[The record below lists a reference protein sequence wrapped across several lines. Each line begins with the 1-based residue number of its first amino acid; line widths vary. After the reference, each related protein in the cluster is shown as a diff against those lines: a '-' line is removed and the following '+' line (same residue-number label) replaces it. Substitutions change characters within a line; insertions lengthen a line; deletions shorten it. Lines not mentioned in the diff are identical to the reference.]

1 LRQFG
6 LIGYPLSHS
15 FSQKFFTEKFL
26 KENII
31 NAQYANFPIDSIQ
44 SFAALWTEHP
54 NVEGLNVT
62 IPYKKEVI
70 AFLQHSSPVVQAIK
84 ACNCIRKFNNELYG
98 YNTDVIGFEKSLLPF
113 LQQHHTH
120 ALILGTG
127 GASAAVQWVLQQ
139 LNIQY
144 QVVSRKATAIDVN
157 AIEGN
162 TFEANNLESNAE
174 IKAIL
179 SYDQL
184 NKSIIEAHTLII
196 NTSPLGMFP
205 NVNEAPPI
213 AYDAITPKHHL
224 YDLVYNPTET
234 LFMKNGL
241 GKGATVQNGLAM
253 LHIQAEESW
262 AIWNAKM

>member
-1 LRQFG
+1 MRQFG

-26 KENII
+26 QENIV
-31 NAQYANFPIDSIQ
+31 NASYHNFPIPSME
-44 SFAALWTEHP
+44 SFGALWKENP
-54 NVEGLNVT
+54 NLEGLNVT

-70 AFLQHSSPVVQAIK
+70 PFLQHSSAVVQEIH

-113 LQQHHTH
+113 LKPHHTH

-127 GASAAVQWVLQQ
+127 GAAAAVQWVLQK
-139 LNIQY
+139 LNIQF
-144 QVVSRKATAIDVN
+144 QIVSRKAN
-157 AIEGN
+157 AIEAN
-162 TFEANNLESNAE
+162 TEM
-174 IKAIL
+174 
-179 SYDQL
+179 
-184 NKSIIEAHTLII
+184 KSIIIYNNTNKSLVEAHTLII
-196 NTSPLGMFP
+196 NTSPVGMYP
-205 NVNEAPPI
+205 NTNEAPPI
-213 AYDAITPKHHL
+213 AYEGITTQHHL

-234 LFMKNGL
+234 LFMQKGL
-241 GKGATVQNGLAM
+241 EKGATVQNGLAM

>member
-1 LRQFG
+1 MRQFG

-26 KENII
+26 KENIV
-31 NAQYANFPIDSIQ
+31 NAQYTNFPIPSIE
-44 SFAALWTEHP
+44 SFAALWEENP
-54 NVEGLNVT
+54 NLEGLNVT

-70 AFLQHSSPVVQAIK
+70 PFLQHSSAVVQEIH

-113 LQQHHTH
+113 LKPHHTH

-127 GASAAVQWVLQQ
+127 GASAAVQWVLQK

-144 QVVSRKATAIDVN
+144 QVVSRK
-157 AIEGN
+157 GN
-162 TFEANNLESNAE
+162 TNLT
-174 IKAIL
+174 
-179 SYDQL
+179 YDQL
-184 NKSIIEAHTLII
+184 SASVIESHTLII
-196 NTSPLGMFP
+196 NTSPLGMYP
-205 NVNEAPPI
+205 NTNEAPNI
-213 AYDAITPKHHL
+213 AYDAITAQHHL

-241 GKGATVQNGLAM
+241 AKGATVQNGLAM

>member
-1 LRQFG
+1 MRQFG

-26 KENII
+26 QENIV
-31 NAQYANFPIDSIQ
+31 NASYQNFPIPSME
-44 SFAALWTEHP
+44 FFGALWKENP
-54 NVEGLNVT
+54 NLEGLNVT

-70 AFLQHSSPVVQAIK
+70 PFLQHSSAVVQEIH

-113 LQQHHTH
+113 LQPHHTH

-127 GASAAVQWVLQQ
+127 GAAAAVRWVLQK
-139 LNIQY
+139 LNIQF
-144 QVVSRKATAIDVN
+144 QLVSRKA
-157 AIEGN
+157 N
-162 TFEANNLESNAE
+162 TIEANNEM
-174 IKAIL
+174 KASL
-179 SYDQL
+179 NYDQL
-184 NKSIIEAHTLII
+184 SASVIETHTLII
-196 NTSPLGMFP
+196 NTSPLGMYP

-213 AYDAITPKHHL
+213 AYEGITAQHHL

-234 LFMKNGL
+234 LFMQKGL
-241 GKGATVQNGLAM
+241 EKGATVQNGLAM

>member
-1 LRQFG
+1 MRQFG

-26 KENII
+26 KENIV
-31 NAQYANFPIDSIQ
+31 NAQYDNFPISSIE
-44 SFAALWTEHP
+44 SFAALWKDHP
-54 NVEGLNVT
+54 SLEGLNVT

-113 LQQHHTH
+113 LKPHHTH

-139 LNIQY
+139 LNIQF
-144 QVVSRKATAIDVN
+144 QLVSRKA
-157 AIEGN
+157 
-162 TFEANNLESNAE
+162 NNG
-174 IKAIL
+174 L

-184 NKSIIEAHTLII
+184 AASVIESHTLII
-196 NTSPLGMFP
+196 NTSPLGMYP

-213 AYDAITPKHHL
+213 AYDAITAQHHL
-224 YDLVYNPTET
+224 YDVVYNPIET
-234 LFMKNGL
+234 LFMKKGL
-241 GKGATVQNGLAM
+241 EKGATVQNGLDM
-253 LHIQAEESW
+253 LYIQAEESW

>member
-1 LRQFG
+1 MRQFG

-26 KENII
+26 QENIL
-31 NAQYANFPIDSIQ
+31 NAKYDNFPIASIE
-44 SFAALWTEHP
+44 SFAGLWKENP
-54 NVEGLNVT
+54 NLEGLNVT

-70 AFLQHSSPVVQAIK
+70 PFLQHSSAVVQEIN

-113 LQQHHTH
+113 LKPHHTH

-127 GASAAVQWVLQQ
+127 GAAAAVQWVLQK
-139 LNIQY
+139 LNIQF
-144 QVVSRKATAIDVN
+144 QVVSRKGN
-157 AIEGN
+157 AIE
-162 TFEANNLESNAE
+162 ANNEM
-174 IKAIL
+174 KAYL

-184 NKSIIEAHTLII
+184 AASVIESHTLII
-196 NTSPLGMFP
+196 NTSPLGMYP
-205 NVNEAPPI
+205 NTDEAPPI
-213 AYDAITPKHHL
+213 AYEGITAQHHL
-224 YDLVYNPTET
+224 YDLVYNPIET

-241 GKGATVQNGLAM
+241 AKGATVQNGLAM

>member
-1 LRQFG
+1 M
-6 LIGYPLSHS
+6 
-15 FSQKFFTEKFL
+15 
-26 KENII
+26 
-31 NAQYANFPIDSIQ
+31 NAQYANFPISSIE
-44 SFAALWTEHP
+44 SFAALWKEHP
-54 NVEGLNVT
+54 SLEGLNVT

-70 AFLQHSSPVVQAIK
+70 AFLQHSSPVVESIK

-98 YNTDVIGFEKSLLPF
+98 YNTDVTGFEKSLLPF
-113 LQQHHTH
+113 LQPHHTH

-127 GASAAVQWVLQQ
+127 GAAAAVQWVLEK
-139 LNIQY
+139 LKIQF
-144 QVVSRKATAIDVN
+144 QIVSRKGN
-157 AIEGN
+157 AIE
-162 TFEANNLESNAE
+162 ANNEM
-174 IKAIL
+174 KAYL

-184 NKSIIEAHTLII
+184 AASVIESHTLII

-213 AYDAITPKHHL
+213 AYDAITAQHHL

-241 GKGATVQNGLAM
+241 AKGATVQNGLAM

>member
-1 LRQFG
+1 MRQFG

-26 KENII
+26 KENIV
-31 NAQYANFPIDSIQ
+31 NAQYANFPIASIE
-44 SFAALWTEHP
+44 SFTNLWKEHP
-54 NVEGLNVT
+54 NLEGLNVT

-70 AFLQHSSPVVQAIK
+70 AFLQYSSPVVEAIK
-84 ACNCIRKFNNELYG
+84 ACNCIRKYNNELYG

-113 LQQHHTH
+113 LQPHHTH

-127 GASAAVQWVLQQ
+127 GASAAVQWVLQK
-139 LNIQY
+139 LNIQF
-144 QVVSRKATAIDVN
+144 QVISRKGN
-157 AIEGN
+157 A
-162 TFEANNLESNAE
+162 NLT
-174 IKAIL
+174 
-179 SYDQL
+179 YDQL
-184 NKSIIEAHTLII
+184 SASVIKSHTLII
-196 NTSPLGMFP
+196 NTSPMGMFP

-213 AYDAITPKHHL
+213 AYDAISAKHHL
-224 YDLVYNPTET
+224 YDLVYNPIET

-241 GKGATVQNGLAM
+241 AKGATVQNGLAM

>member
-26 KENII
+26 QENIV
-31 NAQYANFPIDSIQ
+31 NAKYDNFPIPSIE
-44 SFAALWTEHP
+44 SFAGLWKENP
-54 NVEGLNVT
+54 NLEGLNVT

-70 AFLQHSSPVVQAIK
+70 PFLQHSSAVVQEIN

-113 LQQHHTH
+113 LKPHHTH

-127 GASAAVQWVLQQ
+127 GAAAAVQWVLQK
-139 LNIQY
+139 LNIQF
-144 QVVSRKATAIDVN
+144 QVVSRKGN
-157 AIEGN
+157 AIE
-162 TFEANNLESNAE
+162 ANNEM
-174 IKAIL
+174 KAYL

-184 NKSIIEAHTLII
+184 AASVIESHTLII
-196 NTSPLGMFP
+196 NTSPLGMYP
-205 NVNEAPPI
+205 NTNEAPPI
-213 AYDAITPKHHL
+213 AYEGITAQHHL
-224 YDLVYNPTET
+224 YDLVYNPLET

-241 GKGATVQNGLAM
+241 EKGATVQNGLAM
-253 LHIQAEESW
+253 LHIQAEDSW

>member
-1 LRQFG
+1 MRQFG

-26 KENII
+26 QENII
-31 NAQYANFPIDSIQ
+31 NVKYDNFPIASIE
-44 SFAALWTEHP
+44 SFAGLWKENP
-54 NVEGLNVT
+54 NLEGLNVT

-70 AFLQHSSPVVQAIK
+70 PFLQHSSAVVQEIH
-84 ACNCIRKFNNELYG
+84 ACNCIRKFNGELYG

-113 LQQHHTH
+113 LQPHHTH

-127 GASAAVQWVLQQ
+127 GASAAVQWVLQK
-139 LNIQY
+139 LNIQF
-144 QVVSRKATAIDVN
+144 QLVSR
-157 AIEGN
+157 N
-162 TFEANNLESNAE
+162 TNTIEANTEM
-174 IKAIL
+174 KASL

-184 NKSIIEAHTLII
+184 AASVIESHTLII
-196 NTSPLGMFP
+196 NTSPLGMYP
-205 NVNEAPPI
+205 NTNEAPPI
-213 AYDAITPKHHL
+213 AYEGITAQHHL
-224 YDLVYNPTET
+224 YDLVYNPIET

-241 GKGATVQNGLAM
+241 AKGATVQNGLAM

>member
-1 LRQFG
+1 MRQFG

-26 KENII
+26 QENIV
-31 NAQYANFPIDSIQ
+31 NAKYDNFPIPSIE
-44 SFAALWTEHP
+44 SFAGLWKENP
-54 NVEGLNVT
+54 NLEGLNVT

-70 AFLQHSSPVVQAIK
+70 PFLDHSSAVVQEIH

-113 LQQHHTH
+113 LQPHHTH

-127 GASAAVQWVLQQ
+127 GASAAVQWVLQK
-139 LNIQY
+139 LNIQF
-144 QVVSRKATAIDVN
+144 QLVSR
-157 AIEGN
+157 N
-162 TFEANNLESNAE
+162 TNTIEANTEM
-174 IKAIL
+174 KASL

-184 NKSIIEAHTLII
+184 AASVIESHTLII
-196 NTSPLGMFP
+196 NTSPLGMYP
-205 NVNEAPPI
+205 NTNEAPPI
-213 AYDAITPKHHL
+213 AYEGITAQHHL
-224 YDLVYNPTET
+224 YDLVYNPIET

-241 GKGATVQNGLAM
+241 AKGATVQNGLAM

-262 AIWNAKM
+262 AIWNAKI

>member
-1 LRQFG
+1 MRQFG

-26 KENII
+26 QQNIV
-31 NAQYANFPIDSIQ
+31 NANYDNFPIPSME
-44 SFAALWTEHP
+44 SFAALWKENP
-54 NVEGLNVT
+54 NLEGLNVT

-70 AFLQHSSPVVQAIK
+70 PFLQHSSAVVKEIH

-98 YNTDVIGFEKSLLPF
+98 YNTDVIGFEKSLLP
-113 LQQHHTH
+113 LLKPHHTH

-127 GASAAVQWVLQQ
+127 GASAAVQWVLQK

-144 QVVSRKATAIDVN
+144 QVVSRKGNAID
-157 AIEGN
+157 GN
-162 TFEANNLESNAE
+162 TLGENTLEKNTK
-174 IKAIL
+174 IKTSI
-179 SYDQL
+179 SYEEL
-184 NKSIIEAHTLII
+184 TKSIVESHTLII
-196 NTSPLGMFP
+196 NTSPLGMYP
-205 NVNEAPPI
+205 NTNEAPPI
-213 AYDAITPKHHL
+213 VYEGITAQHHL
-224 YDLVYNPTET
+224 YDLVYNLTET

-241 GKGATVQNGLAM
+241 EKGATVQNGLAM

>member
-26 KENII
+26 KENIM
-31 NAQYANFPIDSIQ
+31 NAQYANFPIPSIE
-44 SFAALWTEHP
+44 SFAALWKENP
-54 NVEGLNVT
+54 NLEGLNVT

-70 AFLQHSSPVVQAIK
+70 AFLQHSSPVVEAIK

-113 LQQHHTH
+113 LQPHHTH

-127 GASAAVQWVLQQ
+127 GASAAVQWVLQK
-139 LNIQY
+139 LNIQF
-144 QVVSRKATAIDVN
+144 QIVSRKA
-157 AIEGN
+157 N
-162 TFEANNLESNAE
+162 TIEANTEL
-174 IKAIL
+174 KASL

-184 NKSIIEAHTLII
+184 SASVIESHTLII
-196 NTSPLGMFP
+196 NTSPLGMYP
-205 NVNEAPPI
+205 NTNEAPNI
-213 AYDAITPKHHL
+213 AYDAITAQHHL

-241 GKGATVQNGLAM
+241 AKGATVQNGLDM

>member
-26 KENII
+26 NENIM
-31 NAQYANFPIDSIQ
+31 NAQYTNFPIPNIE
-44 SFAALWTEHP
+44 SFAALWKENP
-54 NVEGLNVT
+54 NLEGLNVT

-70 AFLQHSSPVVQAIK
+70 AFLQHSSPVVESIK

-113 LQQHHTH
+113 LKAHHTD

-127 GASAAVQWVLQQ
+127 GASAAVQWVLQK
-139 LNIQY
+139 LHIQY
-144 QVVSRKATAIDVN
+144 QVVSRKGN
-157 AIEGN
+157 A
-162 TFEANNLESNAE
+162 NLT
-174 IKAIL
+174 
-179 SYDQL
+179 YDQL
-184 NKSIIEAHTLII
+184 STSVIESHTLII

-205 NVNEAPPI
+205 NVNEAPNI
-213 AYDAITPKHHL
+213 AYDAITAQHHL

-241 GKGATVQNGLAM
+241 AKGATVQNGLAM

>member
-26 KENII
+26 QENIV
-31 NAQYANFPIDSIQ
+31 NAKYDNFPIASIE
-44 SFAALWTEHP
+44 SFAGLLKENP
-54 NVEGLNVT
+54 NLEGLNVT

-70 AFLQHSSPVVQAIK
+70 PFLQHSSAVVQEIN
-84 ACNCIRKFNNELYG
+84 ACNCIRKFNGELYG

-113 LQQHHTH
+113 LKPHHTH

-127 GASAAVQWVLQQ
+127 GAAAAVQWVLQK
-139 LNIQY
+139 LNIQF
-144 QVVSRKATAIDVN
+144 QVVSRKGN
-157 AIEGN
+157 AIE
-162 TFEANNLESNAE
+162 ANNEM
-174 IKAIL
+174 KAYL

-184 NKSIIEAHTLII
+184 AASVIESHTLII
-196 NTSPLGMFP
+196 NTSPLGMYP
-205 NVNEAPPI
+205 NTNEAPPI
-213 AYDAITPKHHL
+213 AYEGITAQHHL
-224 YDLVYNPTET
+224 YDLVYNPLET

-241 GKGATVQNGLAM
+241 EKGATVQNGLAM
-253 LHIQAEESW
+253 LHIQAEDSW

>member
-26 KENII
+26 QENIL
-31 NAQYANFPIDSIQ
+31 NAQYDNFPIDSIQ
-44 SFAALWTEHP
+44 SFTALWEQHP
-54 NVEGLNVT
+54 SLEGLNVT

-70 AFLQHSSPVVQAIK
+70 SFLKHSSAVVQEIH

-113 LQQHHTH
+113 LQSHHKH

-127 GASAAVQWVLQQ
+127 GAAAAVQWVLEK
-139 LNIQY
+139 LNIQF
-144 QVVSRKATAIDVN
+144 QLVSRKGNAID
-157 AIEGN
+157 GN
-162 TFEANNLESNAE
+162 TLEANTIEANTEL
-174 IKAIL
+174 KASL

-184 NKSIIEAHTLII
+184 SASVIESHTLII

-213 AYDAITPKHHL
+213 AYDAITTQHHL

-234 LFMKNGL
+234 LFMKKGL
-241 GKGATVQNGLAM
+241 EKGATVQNGLAM

>member
-1 LRQFG
+1 MRQFG

-26 KENII
+26 KENIV
-31 NAQYANFPIDSIQ
+31 NAQYTNFPIPSIE
-44 SFAALWTEHP
+44 SFAALWEENP
-54 NVEGLNVT
+54 NLEGLNVT

-70 AFLQHSSPVVQAIK
+70 PFLQHSSAVVQEIH

-113 LQQHHTH
+113 LQPHHTH

-127 GASAAVQWVLQQ
+127 GASAAVQWVLQK
-139 LNIQY
+139 LNIQF
-144 QVVSRKATAIDVN
+144 QVVSRK
-157 AIEGN
+157 GN
-162 TFEANNLESNAE
+162 SLEANTLEENSE
-174 IKAIL
+174 MKASL

-184 NKSIIEAHTLII
+184 SASVIESHTLII
-196 NTSPLGMFP
+196 NTSPLGMYP
-205 NVNEAPPI
+205 NTNEAPPI
-213 AYDAITPKHHL
+213 AYEGITAQHHL

-241 GKGATVQNGLAM
+241 TKGATVQNGLDM

>member
-26 KENII
+26 QENIV
-31 NAQYANFPIDSIQ
+31 NANYDNFPIPSIE
-44 SFAALWTEHP
+44 SFAALWKEHP
-54 NVEGLNVT
+54 SLEGLNVT

-70 AFLQHSSPVVQAIK
+70 AFLQHSSPVVEAIK

-113 LQQHHTH
+113 LKPHHTH

-127 GASAAVQWVLQQ
+127 GASAAVQWVLQK

-144 QVVSRKATAIDVN
+144 QVVSRK
-157 AIEGN
+157 GN
-162 TFEANNLESNAE
+162 TNLT
-174 IKAIL
+174 
-179 SYDQL
+179 YDQL
-184 NKSIIEAHTLII
+184 SASVIESHTLII
-196 NTSPLGMFP
+196 NTSPLGMYP
-205 NVNEAPPI
+205 NTNEAPNI
-213 AYDAITPKHHL
+213 AYDAITAQHHL

-241 GKGATVQNGLAM
+241 AKGATVQNGLAM

>member
-1 LRQFG
+1 MRQFG

-26 KENII
+26 QENII
-31 NAQYANFPIDSIQ
+31 NVKYDNFPIASIE
-44 SFAALWTEHP
+44 SFAGLWKENP
-54 NVEGLNVT
+54 NLEGLNVT

-70 AFLQHSSPVVQAIK
+70 PYLDHSSAVVQEIH

-113 LQQHHTH
+113 LQPHHTH

-127 GASAAVQWVLQQ
+127 GASAAVQWVLQK
-139 LNIQY
+139 LKIQF
-144 QVVSRKATAIDVN
+144 QIVSRKGN
-157 AIEGN
+157 AIE
-162 TFEANNLESNAE
+162 ANNEM
-174 IKAIL
+174 KAYL

-184 NKSIIEAHTLII
+184 AASVIESHTLII
-196 NTSPLGMFP
+196 NTSPLGMYP
-205 NVNEAPPI
+205 NTNEAPPI
-213 AYDAITPKHHL
+213 AYEGITAQHHL
-224 YDLVYNPTET
+224 YDLVYNPIET

-241 GKGATVQNGLAM
+241 AKGATVQNGLAM

-262 AIWNAKM
+262 TIWNAKI

>member
-26 KENII
+26 QENIV
-31 NAQYANFPIDSIQ
+31 NAQYTNFPIPSIE

-70 AFLQHSSPVVQAIK
+70 PFLQHSSPVVKAIK

-113 LQQHHTH
+113 LKLHHTH

-127 GASAAVQWVLQQ
+127 GASAAVQWVLQK

-144 QVVSRKATAIDVN
+144 QVVSRKGNAID
-157 AIEGN
+157 GN
-162 TFEANNLESNAE
+162 TNLT
-174 IKAIL
+174 
-179 SYDQL
+179 YDQL
-184 NKSIIEAHTLII
+184 NESIIEAHTLII

-205 NVNEAPPI
+205 KVNEAPPI

-241 GKGATVQNGLAM
+241 AKGATVQNGLAM

>member
-26 KENII
+26 QENIA
-31 NAQYANFPIDSIQ
+31 NASYHNFPIPSIE
-44 SFAALWTEHP
+44 SFAALWKENP
-54 NVEGLNVT
+54 NLEGLNVT

-70 AFLQHSSPVVQAIK
+70 PFLQHSSAVVQEIH

-113 LQQHHTH
+113 LEPHHTH

-127 GASAAVQWVLQQ
+127 GASAAVQWVLQK

-144 QVVSRKATAIDVN
+144 QVVSRR
-157 AIEGN
+157 GN
-162 TFEANNLESNAE
+162 TLEENSE
-174 IKAIL
+174 MKASL

-184 NKSIIEAHTLII
+184 SASVIESHTLII
-196 NTSPLGMFP
+196 NTSPLGMYP
-205 NVNEAPPI
+205 NTNEAPPI
-213 AYDAITPKHHL
+213 AYEGITAQHHL
-224 YDLVYNPTET
+224 YDLVYNPIET

-241 GKGATVQNGLAM
+241 SKGATVQNGLDM

>member
-26 KENII
+26 QENIA
-31 NAQYANFPIDSIQ
+31 NASYHNFPIPSME
-44 SFAALWTEHP
+44 SFAGLWEENP
-54 NVEGLNVT
+54 NLEGLNVT

-70 AFLQHSSPVVQAIK
+70 PFLQHSSAVVKEIN

-113 LQQHHTH
+113 LQPHHTH

-127 GASAAVQWVLQQ
+127 GAAAAVRWVLQK
-139 LNIQY
+139 LNIQF
-144 QVVSRKATAIDVN
+144 QLVSRKT
-157 AIEGN
+157 N
-162 TFEANNLESNAE
+162 TIEANTEM
-174 IKAIL
+174 KASL

-184 NKSIIEAHTLII
+184 SASVIETHTLII
-196 NTSPLGMFP
+196 NTSPVGMFP
-205 NVNEAPPI
+205 NVHEAPPI
-213 AYDAITPKHHL
+213 AYEGITAQHHL

-234 LFMKNGL
+234 LFMQKGL
-241 GKGATVQNGLAM
+241 EKGATVQNGLAM

>member
-26 KENII
+26 RENIV
-31 NAQYANFPIDSIQ
+31 NAQYENFPIATIE
-44 SFAALWTEHP
+44 SFAALWKEHP
-54 NVEGLNVT
+54 SLEGLNVT

-113 LQQHHTH
+113 LKAHHTH

-127 GASAAVQWVLQQ
+127 GASAAVQWVLQK

-144 QVVSRKATAIDVN
+144 QVVSRKSNT
-157 AIEGN
+157 IEEN
-162 TFEANNLESNAE
+162 TEL
-174 IKAIL
+174 KASL

-184 NKSIIEAHTLII
+184 SNSIIESHTLII

-213 AYDAITPKHHL
+213 AYDAITAQHHL
-224 YDLVYNPTET
+224 YDLVYNPIET

-241 GKGATVQNGLAM
+241 AKGATVQNGLDM

-262 AIWNAKM
+262 TIWNAKM

>member
-1 LRQFG
+1 MRQFG

-26 KENII
+26 QENIV
-31 NAQYANFPIDSIQ
+31 NAQYTNFPIPSIE

-70 AFLQHSSPVVQAIK
+70 PFLQHSSPVVQAIN

-113 LQQHHTH
+113 LKLHHTH

-127 GASAAVQWVLQQ
+127 GASAAVQWVLQK

-144 QVVSRKATAIDVN
+144 QVVSRKGNAID
-157 AIEGN
+157 GN
-162 TFEANNLESNAE
+162 TNLTYE
-174 IKAIL
+174 
-179 SYDQL
+179 QL

-205 NVNEAPPI
+205 NLNEAPPI

-241 GKGATVQNGLAM
+241 AKGATVQNGLAM

>member
-1 LRQFG
+1 MRQFG

-26 KENII
+26 QENIV
-31 NAQYANFPIDSIQ
+31 NAKYDNFPIPSIE
-44 SFAALWTEHP
+44 SFAGLWKENP
-54 NVEGLNVT
+54 NLEGLNVT

-70 AFLQHSSPVVQAIK
+70 PFLQHSSAVVQEIN
-84 ACNCIRKFNNELYG
+84 ACNCIRKFNGELYG

-113 LQQHHTH
+113 LQPHHTQ

-127 GASAAVQWVLQQ
+127 GASAAVQWVLQK
-139 LNIQY
+139 LNIQF
-144 QVVSRKATAIDVN
+144 QLVSR
-157 AIEGN
+157 N
-162 TFEANNLESNAE
+162 TNTIEANTEM
-174 IKAIL
+174 KASL

-184 NKSIIEAHTLII
+184 AASVIESHTLII
-196 NTSPLGMFP
+196 NTSPLGMYP
-205 NVNEAPPI
+205 NTNEAPPI
-213 AYDAITPKHHL
+213 AYEGITAQHHL
-224 YDLVYNPTET
+224 YDLVYNPIET

-241 GKGATVQNGLAM
+241 AKGATVQNGLAM

>member
-1 LRQFG
+1 MRQFG

-26 KENII
+26 QENIV
-31 NAQYANFPIDSIQ
+31 NAKYDNFPIPSIE
-44 SFAALWTEHP
+44 SFAGLWKENP
-54 NVEGLNVT
+54 NLEGLNVT

-70 AFLQHSSPVVQAIK
+70 PFLQHSSAVVQEIN
-84 ACNCIRKFNNELYG
+84 ACNCIRKFNGELYG

-113 LQQHHTH
+113 LQPHHTH

-127 GASAAVQWVLQQ
+127 GASAAVQWVLQK
-139 LNIQY
+139 LNIQF
-144 QVVSRKATAIDVN
+144 QLVSR
-157 AIEGN
+157 N
-162 TFEANNLESNAE
+162 TNTIEANTEM
-174 IKAIL
+174 KASL

-184 NKSIIEAHTLII
+184 AASVIESHTLII
-196 NTSPLGMFP
+196 NTSPLGMYP
-205 NVNEAPPI
+205 NTNEAPPI
-213 AYDAITPKHHL
+213 AYEGITAQHHL
-224 YDLVYNPTET
+224 YDLVYNPIET

-241 GKGATVQNGLAM
+241 AKGATVQNGLAM

>member
-26 KENII
+26 QENIVH
-31 NAQYANFPIDSIQ
+31 AQYDNFPITSIQ

-54 NVEGLNVT
+54 NLEGLNVT

-70 AFLQHSSPVVQAIK
+70 PFLQHSSPVVQAIK
-84 ACNCIRKFNNELYG
+84 ACNCIHKFNNELYG

-113 LQQHHTH
+113 LKPHHTH

-127 GASAAVQWVLQQ
+127 GASAAVQWVLQK

-144 QVVSRKATAIDVN
+144 QVVSRKANTL
-157 AIEGN
+157 EGN
-162 TFEANNLESNAE
+162 TEMKAN
-174 IKAIL
+174 L
-179 SYDQL
+179 SYEQL
-184 NKSIIEAHTLII
+184 NKSIIEAHSLII

-205 NVNEAPPI
+205 NVNEAPNI
-213 AYDAITPKHHL
+213 AYDSISAKHHL

-234 LFMKNGL
+234 LFMQNGL
-241 GKGATVQNGLAM
+241 AKGATVQNGLAM

>member
-26 KENII
+26 KENIVH
-31 NAQYANFPIDSIQ
+31 AQYDNFPITSIQ

-54 NVEGLNVT
+54 NLEGLNVT

-70 AFLQHSSPVVQAIK
+70 TFLQHSSPVVQAIK

-113 LQQHHTH
+113 LRPHHTH

-127 GASAAVQWVLQQ
+127 GAAAAVQWVLQK

-144 QVVSRKATAIDVN
+144 QVVSRKSKT
-157 AIEGN
+157 IEEN
-162 TFEANNLESNAE
+162 TEL
-174 IKAIL
+174 KASL

-184 NKSIIEAHTLII
+184 SNSIIESHTLII

-213 AYDAITPKHHL
+213 AYDAITAQHHL

-234 LFMKNGL
+234 LFMQNGL
-241 GKGATVQNGLAM
+241 AKGATVQNGLAM

>member
-1 LRQFG
+1 MRQFG

-26 KENII
+26 QENIV
-31 NAQYANFPIDSIQ
+31 NAKYDNFPIPSIE
-44 SFAALWTEHP
+44 SFAGLWKENP
-54 NVEGLNVT
+54 NLEGLNVT

-70 AFLQHSSPVVQAIK
+70 PFLQHSSAVVQEIN

-113 LQQHHTH
+113 LQPHHTH

-127 GASAAVQWVLQQ
+127 GAAAAVQWVLQK
-139 LNIQY
+139 LNIQF
-144 QVVSRKATAIDVN
+144 QVVSRKGN
-157 AIEGN
+157 AIE
-162 TFEANNLESNAE
+162 ANNEM
-174 IKAIL
+174 KAYL

-184 NKSIIEAHTLII
+184 AASVIESHTLII
-196 NTSPLGMFP
+196 NTSPLGMYP
-205 NVNEAPPI
+205 NTNEAPPI
-213 AYDAITPKHHL
+213 AYEGITAQHHL
-224 YDLVYNPTET
+224 YDLVYNPIET

-241 GKGATVQNGLAM
+241 AKGATVQNGLAM